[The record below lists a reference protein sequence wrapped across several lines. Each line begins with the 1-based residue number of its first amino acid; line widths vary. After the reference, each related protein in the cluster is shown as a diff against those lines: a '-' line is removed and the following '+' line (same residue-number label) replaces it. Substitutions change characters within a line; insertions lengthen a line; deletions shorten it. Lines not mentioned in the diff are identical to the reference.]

1 MKKTTILQSISNMCH
16 PLLSLTYAA
25 LLLMFFTPLQQL
37 PLVMRWYIVG
47 EVAFYTLLLPMICI
61 TILYK
66 LHIIGHWALRN
77 RVDRAI
83 PLGINALCYGI
94 CSYALSSHGFLPA
107 WALAVYWGAT
117 IMSVIS
123 WIISFWWKISA
134 HAMGMTAVATLSLIL
149 SIWFPSMLPLWIALC
164 LIVLTG
170 FVCSIR
176 VYLGRHTLGQVAAG
190 SALGASVLTIAM
202 LYCV

>member
-1 MKKTTILQSISNMCH
+1 MKLTTVLQSISNVCH
-16 PLLSLTYAA
+16 PLMALTYAA
-25 LLLMFFTPLQQL
+25 LLLMFFSPLQALPIQL
-37 PLVMRWYIVG
+37 RWFIIG

-66 LHIIGHWALRN
+66 MHIIGHWALRN

-83 PLGINALCYGI
+83 PLGINALAYGI
-94 CSYALSSHGFLPA
+94 CSYALTAHEFLPG
-107 WALAVYWGAT
+107 WMLSVYWGAT
-117 IMSVIS
+117 VMSTIS

-134 HAMGMTAVATLSLIL
+134 HAMGMTAVATLSLIM
-149 SIWFPSMLPLWIALC
+149 SIWFPTMMPLWAALG

-176 VYLGRHTLGQVAAG
+176 VYLGRHTLAQVAAG
-190 SALGASVLTIAM
+190 AALGGVVLSIAM
-202 LYCV
+202 LCFH

>member
-1 MKKTTILQSISNMCH
+1 MKKTTILQSISNVCH
-16 PLLSLTYAA
+16 PLMALTYAA
-25 LLLMFFTPLQQL
+25 LLLMFISPLQSL
-37 PLVMRWYIVG
+37 PLALRWFVVG

-83 PLGINALCYGI
+83 PLGINALAYGI
-94 CSYALSSHGFLPA
+94 CSYVLMSHDFLPS
-107 WALAVYWGAT
+107 WMISVYWGAT
-117 IMSVIS
+117 VMSAIS

-134 HAMGMTAVATLSLIL
+134 HAMGMTAVATLSLIQ
-149 SIWFPSMLPLWIALC
+149 SIWFPTMLPLWVPLC

-170 FVCSIR
+170 AVCSIR
-176 VYLGRHTLGQVAAG
+176 VYLGRHTLAQVAAG
-190 SALGASVLTIAM
+190 SALGGTVLTAAM
-202 LYCV
+202 LFF